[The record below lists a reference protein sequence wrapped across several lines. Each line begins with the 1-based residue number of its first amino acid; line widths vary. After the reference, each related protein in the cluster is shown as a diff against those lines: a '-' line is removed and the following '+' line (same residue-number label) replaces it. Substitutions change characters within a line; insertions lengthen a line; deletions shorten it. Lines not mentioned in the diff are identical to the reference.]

1 MSIRLGWPRSRIQ
14 GSAKGAVHIVHIINR
29 GMIPVVA
36 VRLPKKDK
44 ETGLRLYDGTYVE
57 DGRPLCDC
65 GKPTEYIE
73 TDPE

>member
-1 MSIRLGWPRSRIQ
+1 
-14 GSAKGAVHIVHIINR
+14 
-29 GMIPVVA
+29 MIPVVA